1 VSARFPPGVPRVC
14 RRSLRFGTH
23 EFVNFCRLIGAEPYL
38 AANVGSGT
46 PDELREWEYTEA

>member
-23 EFVNFCRLIGAEPYL
+23 EFVNFCWLIGAEPYL